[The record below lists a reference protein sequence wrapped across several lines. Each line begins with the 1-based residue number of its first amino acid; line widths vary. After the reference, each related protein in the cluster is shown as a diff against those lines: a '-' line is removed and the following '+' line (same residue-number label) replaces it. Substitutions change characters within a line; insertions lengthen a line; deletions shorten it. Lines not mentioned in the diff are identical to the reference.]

1 MSNRNEQIAKTR
13 RRVARR
19 MMRTQILSFYGLER
33 RIQNRQRQRR
43 AGKPRRAA
51 YGERILMPQGLV
63 IDIDAMRR
71 HSLFS
76 NGRLPCSIGAGPLG
90 PAFALLA
97 S

>member
-43 AGKPRRAA
+43 AGKDERAVCSLRAELAFLKAHGHGSGSREPRNQPHREPCAPARALHTA
-51 YGERILMPQGLV
+51 
-63 IDIDAMRR
+63 
-71 HSLFS
+71 S
-76 NGRLPCSIGAGPLG
+76 
-90 PAFALLA
+90 ALD
-97 S
+97 